1 MGQRGDRMTDI
12 RKPRGGSLA
21 FRPRKRAEKL
31 VPTINY
37 WPEVNENAVLG
48 FAGYKAGMLTVGY
61 INNEEGPAKG
71 MEVFTGATVIETP
84 PMKVFG
90 IRAYENGS
98 VFDEYTENKE
108 FLKPLSIKKDRIKSS
123 IPEKEFKD
131 IRLLIYAQPKLTV
144 IGMKHIQ
151 RMEIAVGGD
160 NKLEFARSLLGKE
173 LRVKDVL
180 KEGMFID
187 VVSITKGKG
196 WQGPIKRFG
205 LSKQRRK
212 ATGKVR
218 HVGTLGPFHPPYV
231 MYTVPQAGQ
240 MGFHKR
246 TELNKWV
253 LKIGENP
260 DEINPP
266 SGFPHYGIVKN
277 DYIIVKGSIPGSKK
291 RLVRFRWALRRRDIV
306 EPKLTYISKD
316 SIN

>member
-1 MGQRGDRMTDI
+1 
-12 RKPRGGSLA
+12 
-21 FRPRKRAEKL
+21 
-31 VPTINY
+31 
-37 WPEVNENAVLG
+37 
-48 FAGYKAGMLTVGY
+48 
-61 INNEEGPAKG
+61 
-71 MEVFTGATVIETP
+71 
-84 PMKVFG
+84 
-90 IRAYENGS
+90 
-98 VFDEYTENKE
+98 
-108 FLKPLSIKKDRIKSS
+108 
-123 IPEKEFKD
+123 
-131 IRLLIYAQPKLTV
+131 
-144 IGMKHIQ
+144 
-151 RMEIAVGGD
+151 
-160 NKLEFARSLLGKE
+160 
-173 LRVKDVL
+173 
-180 KEGMFID
+180 MFID
-187 VVSITKGKG
+187 VVSVTKGKG